1 VERARRY
8 LHALIEAVLAFAAPA
23 SCAACGE
30 PPSPDGPFCAACE
43 SLRGTHDG
51 CHVVAGVPLRVA
63 GIYASPLSDA
73 IRRFKYAGRPDMA
86 RPLSRL
92 IIEPARALAAGP
104 GVLLVPVPLH
114 PRRLAERGYN
124 QAALLA
130 RELARCSGA
139 HYRPRALLRQKY
151 TTPQVGKSGAERSAS
166 VEGVFAVRNA
176 GRLRGASVILV
187 DDVATTGATLS
198 ACIAALE
205 GAGAEVRG
213 ALALARA
220 SKVGLDC

>member
-1 VERARRY
+1 M
-8 LHALIEAVLAFAAPA
+8 HALVEAGLAFVAPA
-23 SCAACGE
+23 SCVACDD
-30 PPSPDGPFCAACE
+30 PPSADGPFCAACE
-43 SLRGTHDG
+43 SLRGTHDE
-51 CHVVAGVPLRVA
+51 CHAVANVPLRVG

-73 IRRFKYAGRPDMA
+73 IRRFKYSGRPDLA

-92 IIEPARALAAGP
+92 IVAPARALGVGP

-130 RELARCSGA
+130 RELARPSGA
-139 HYRPRALLRQKY
+139 RFEPRTLLRQKY

-166 VEGVFAVRNA
+166 VAGVFAARNA
-176 GRLRGASVILV
+176 ARLRGARVVLV

-205 GAGAEVRG
+205 DAGAEVRG

-220 SKVGLDC
+220 SKVGVDS